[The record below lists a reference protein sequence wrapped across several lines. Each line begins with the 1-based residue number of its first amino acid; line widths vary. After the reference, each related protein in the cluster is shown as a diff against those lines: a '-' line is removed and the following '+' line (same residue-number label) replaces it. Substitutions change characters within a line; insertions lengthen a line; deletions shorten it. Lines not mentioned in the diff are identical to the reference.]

1 MDLFKKVLPTHL
13 NELIFYKEQIN
24 EAVQWITNYK
34 NNVDRSKKVLLL
46 IGDTGCGKTCI
57 AHLLFKKFEY
67 QIIELNSTDTRSQK
81 KLGDFLHKTLG
92 FNNILDM
99 FYEKKRPIGLILDEI
114 ETLCQNNDKGG
125 LSEFIQILKEN
136 IKYEK
141 NKIKE
146 ENDKNK
152 YKKVIKNDKLKV
164 DMNKFIFIEN
174 PIICTYTNSNDKK
187 VNELK
192 AFSHV
197 IEFKKISNEEYKK
210 YFNLIKKKA
219 NINIELKLV
228 LFKSIINQC
237 NNDIRKFIQSI
248 ENIALFNQN
257 KNTKKIDENDVI
269 HIQNLNDTTKNDIQ
283 LTDAVQLFFN
293 EKINMKKMDLLFYL
307 DPYHLPYTV
316 YQNLINFLEETTL
329 SYENKLENYS
339 FFLDCMSQF
348 DKTNNLI
355 YENNEWSTVDNS
367 LKLYGLYYPNY
378 YLHKH
383 KFKVKK
389 EINIEFTN
397 IHNKASQMLVNKK
410 LLSNAKYSLNKKYTS
425 LNNIVLNCE
434 LLIKYF
440 YGFRELIM
448 NNDFN
453 HLKKTKLIKYMNY
466 YKINYDNLENILKIE
481 KINKDEDK
489 RKKNITVLL
498 KEKIIENL
506 DITLQN

>member
-141 NKIKE
+141 NKTKD

-197 IEFKKISNEEYKK
+197 IEFKK
-210 YFNLIKKKA
+210 
-219 NINIELKLV
+219 
-228 LFKSIINQC
+228 
-237 NNDIRKFIQSI
+237 
-248 ENIALFNQN
+248 
-257 KNTKKIDENDVI
+257 
-269 HIQNLNDTTKNDIQ
+269 
-283 LTDAVQLFFN
+283 
-293 EKINMKKMDLLFYL
+293 
-307 DPYHLPYTV
+307 
-316 YQNLINFLEETTL
+316 
-329 SYENKLENYS
+329 
-339 FFLDCMSQF
+339 
-348 DKTNNLI
+348 
-355 YENNEWSTVDNS
+355 
-367 LKLYGLYYPNY
+367 
-378 YLHKH
+378 
-383 KFKVKK
+383 
-389 EINIEFTN
+389 
-397 IHNKASQMLVNKK
+397 
-410 LLSNAKYSLNKKYTS
+410 
-425 LNNIVLNCE
+425 
-434 LLIKYF
+434 
-440 YGFRELIM
+440 
-448 NNDFN
+448 
-453 HLKKTKLIKYMNY
+453 
-466 YKINYDNLENILKIE
+466 
-481 KINKDEDK
+481 
-489 RKKNITVLL
+489 
-498 KEKIIENL
+498 
-506 DITLQN
+506 

>member
-1 MDLFKKVLPTHL
+1 MDLFKKVFPTNL
-13 NELIFYKEQIN
+13 DELIFYKNEIN
-24 EAVQWITNYK
+24 QAIKWIENFK

-57 AHLLFKKFEY
+57 AHLLFKKFNY

-81 KLGDFLHKTLG
+81 KLGEFLHKTLG

-125 LSEFIQILKEN
+125 LSEFIQILKDN
-136 IKYEK
+136 LKYEK
-141 NKIKE
+141 NKLKE

-152 YKKVIKNDKLKV
+152 SKKNIKNEKSKV
-164 DMNKFIFIEN
+164 NMNKFIFIEN
-174 PIICTYTNSNDKK
+174 PIICTYTNNNDKK

-192 AFSHV
+192 TFSHV
-197 IEFKKISNEEYKK
+197 IHFKNIDIDTYKK
-210 YFNLIKKKA
+210 YFNYIKKVT
-219 NINIELKLV
+219 NVSFDLKSSL
-228 LFKSIINQC
+228 LKSIVSEC

-248 ENIALFNQN
+248 ENIILYNQN
-257 KNTKKIDENDVI
+257 KDIKKVDEKDIINVK
-269 HIQNLNDTTKNDIQ
+269 NLNDTTKNDIQ
-283 LTDAVQLFFN
+283 LIDAVHLFLN
-293 EKINMKKMDLLFYL
+293 EKIKLDKLDLLFYL
-307 DPYHLPYTV
+307 DPYHLPYTI
-316 YQNLINFLEETTL
+316 YQNLMYFIQNTTL
-329 SYENKLENYS
+329 SYENKIEIYS
-339 FFLDCMSQF
+339 IFLNCMSNF
-348 DKTNNLI
+348 DKINNLI
-355 YENNEWSTVDNS
+355 YDNNDWCTVDNS
-367 LKLYGLYYPNY
+367 LKLYGLYYPNF
-378 YLHKH
+378 YLHNT

-389 EINIEFTN
+389 EIDIEFTN

-425 LNNIVLNCE
+425 LNNIILSCE

-440 YGFRELIM
+440 YGFRELIL

-466 YKINYDNLENILKIE
+466 YKIDYDNLENILKIE

>member
-1 MDLFKKVLPTHL
+1 MDLSKKVLPNTL
-13 NELIFYKEQIN
+13 DELIFYKEQIN
-24 EAVQWITNYK
+24 EALQWITNYK

-81 KLGDFLHKTLG
+81 KLGEFLHKTLG

-99 FYEKKRPIGLILDEI
+99 FHERKRPVGLILDEI

-125 LSEFIQILKEN
+125 LSEFIQILKDN
-136 IKYEK
+136 VKYEK
-141 NKIKE
+141 NKLKE

-152 YKKVIKNDKLKV
+152 SKKGLKNDKSKV
-164 DMNKFIFIEN
+164 NMNTFIFIEN
-174 PIICTYTNSNDKK
+174 PIICTYTNNNDKK

-192 AFSHV
+192 AFAHV
-197 IEFKKISNEEYKK
+197 IEFKKISNEDYKK
-210 YFNLIKKKA
+210 FFNFMKKKI
-219 NINIELKLV
+219 NINFDLKLT
-228 LFKSIINQC
+228 LLKSIISEC
-237 NNDIRKFIQSI
+237 NNDIRKFIQSL
-248 ENIALFNQN
+248 ENIILFNQN
-257 KNTKKIDENDVI
+257 KDIKKIDINDVKI
-269 HIQNLNDTTKNDIQ
+269 IKNLNDTTKNDIQ
-283 LTDAVQLFFN
+283 LTDAVQLFLN
-293 EKINMKKMDLLFYL
+293 EKIDMKKLDLLFYL

-316 YQNLINFLEETTL
+316 YQNLIHFLENTTL
-329 SYENKLENYS
+329 SYENKLEYYS
-339 FFLDCMSQF
+339 FFLNCMSQF

-355 YENNEWSTVDNS
+355 YDNNDWGTVDNS

-378 YLHKH
+378 YLHKQ
-383 KFKVKK
+383 KFNVKK

-410 LLSNAKYSLNKKYTS
+410 LLSNAKYSLNKKYSS

-434 LLIKYF
+434 LLIRYF
-440 YGFRELIM
+440 YGFRELIL

-453 HLKKTKLIKYMNY
+453 HLKRTKLIKYMNY

-506 DITLQN
+506 DINLQN